1 MVRNMCLN
9 VVSKASRRYLQSAAV
24 LVVASMVAGCSSGTQ
39 RFTDSFYTG
48 ATQTQQHQAVAKE
61 PTYHTMPKTTGAVQ
75 SSELPPAQTTYGS
88 SPAQHANN
96 ASGVNSSYGAS
107 SQPTQVASAGQVKGT
122 PPQNLGTMPSTPST
136 QTAPSAT
143 KKNGSYTVENGDTLY
158 SVSRKTGA
166 SVDSIRTANGLTN
179 GGIRVGQSLI
189 IPGGHDTSAAS
200 TTQPT
205 KLAAATTTPNNNQ
218 ALSAPASPAAP
229 AQPAQNAVSTTKPV
243 TSEPAKVTADPA
255 VAKGTDAT
263 MKQAEQ
269 VAVVAPQATG
279 ISKMRWP
286 AQGRILS
293 SFGQKE
299 GSSTNDGIDIMVPEG
314 SSVKAAENG
323 VVIYAGDGLKE
334 FGNTVLIRHEDNI
347 VTVYGHNSK
356 ILVQRGQKVR
366 RGDEIAKSGMSGNA
380 STPRVHFEVRKNSSP
395 VNPVKYL
402 EN

>member
-1 MVRNMCLN
+1 MRLKIM
-9 VVSKASRRYLQSAAV
+9 SKASHRYLRTAA
-24 LVVASMVAGCSSGTQ
+24 LFILAGFATGCSSGTQ

-48 ATQTQQHQAVAKE
+48 ATANQQQAINKQAG
-61 PTYHTMPKTTGAVQ
+61 YQQMPQTTGSIQ
-75 SSELPPAQTTYGS
+75 SSDLPPVAGQPSY
-88 SPAQHANN
+88 Q
-96 ASGVNSSYGAS
+96 ASQSQPQPSYGAS
-107 SQPTQVASAGQVKGT
+107 SQPTQVASAGQVMGT
-122 PPQNLGTMPSTPST
+122 PPHNLGQMSSSSSSTAS
-136 QTAPSAT
+136 QSAS
-143 KKNGSYTVENGDTLY
+143 KKNGSYIVQSGDTLY
-158 SVSRKTGA
+158 SVSRKTGV
-166 SVDSIRTANGLTN
+166 SVDSLKSANGLSN
-179 GGIRVGQSLI
+179 GAIRVGQSLI
-189 IPGGHDTSAAS
+189 IPGGHNTEV
-200 TTQPT
+200 
-205 KLAAATTTPNNNQ
+205 AAATPSAATAKTATPAALPETKQVTTPTKT
-218 ALSAPASPAAP
+218 AAASQPAAT
-229 AQPAQNAVSTTKPV
+229 QPAAEPTKTAQN
-243 TSEPAKVTADPA
+243 EPAKPAAEPA
-255 VAKGTDAT
+255 VAKGSDTT
-263 MKQAEQ
+263 MNQAEN

-299 GSSTNDGIDIMVPEG
+299 GSSTNDGIDIMAPEG

-334 FGNTVLIRHEDNI
+334 FGNTVLIRHENNI

-395 VNPVKYL
+395 VNPIKYL

>member
-1 MVRNMCLN
+1 MRFKIM
-9 VVSKASRRYLQSAAV
+9 SKASHRYLQTAA
-24 LVVASMVAGCSSGTQ
+24 LFILAGFAAGCSSGTQ

-48 ATQTQQHQAVAKE
+48 ATSNQQQTINKQAGYQQMPQSSGSIQSSDLPPVAGQ
-61 PTYHTMPKTTGAVQ
+61 PTYQASQPQ
-75 SSELPPAQTTYGS
+75 PSYGS
-88 SPAQHANN
+88 SA
-96 ASGVNSSYGAS
+96 
-107 SQPTQVASAGQVKGT
+107 SQPTQVASAGQVRGT
-122 PPQNLGTMPSTPST
+122 PPHNLGQMSSSSVSGSTT
-136 QTAPSAT
+136 GSA
-143 KKNGSYTVENGDTLY
+143 KKNGSYIVQSGDTLY

-166 SVDSIRTANGLTN
+166 SVESLKSANGLTN
-179 GGIRVGQSLI
+179 GAIRVGQSLI
-189 IPGGHDTSAAS
+189 VPGGHTTEVAS
-200 TTQPT
+200 
-205 KLAAATTTPNNNQ
+205 AATTSKTTTPSQPETKQITTPPANQ
-218 ALSAPASPAAP
+218 QATS
-229 AQPAQNAVSTTKPV
+229 QPATETAKTAQNETAKPNA
-243 TSEPAKVTADPA
+243 EPA
-255 VAKGTDAT
+255 VAKGSDTT
-263 MKQAEQ
+263 INQAEN

-299 GSSTNDGIDIMVPEG
+299 GSSTNDGIDIMAPEG

-334 FGNTVLIRHEDNI
+334 FGNTVLVRHENNI

-395 VNPVKYL
+395 VNPIKYL

>member
-1 MVRNMCLN
+1 MRLKIM
-9 VVSKASRRYLQSAAV
+9 SKASHRYLRTAA
-24 LVVASMVAGCSSGTQ
+24 LFILAGFATGCSSGTQ

-48 ATQTQQHQAVAKE
+48 ATANQQQAINKQAG
-61 PTYHTMPKTTGAVQ
+61 YQQMPQTTGSIQ
-75 SSELPPAQTTYGS
+75 SSDLPPVAGQPSYQAAQS
-88 SPAQHANN
+88 QPQP
-96 ASGVNSSYGAS
+96 SYGAS
-107 SQPTQVASAGQVKGT
+107 SQPTQVASAGQVMGT
-122 PPQNLGTMPSTPST
+122 PPHNLGQMSSSSSSTASQSAST
-136 QTAPSAT
+136 
-143 KKNGSYTVENGDTLY
+143 KNGSYIVQSGDTLY
-158 SVSRKTGA
+158 SVSRKTGV
-166 SVDSIRTANGLTN
+166 SVDSLKSANGLSN
-179 GGIRVGQSLI
+179 GAIRVGQSLI
-189 IPGGHDTSAAS
+189 IPGGHNTEV
-200 TTQPT
+200 
-205 KLAAATTTPNNNQ
+205 AAATPSAATAKTATPAALPETKQVTTPTKT
-218 ALSAPASPAAP
+218 AAASQPAAT
-229 AQPAQNAVSTTKPV
+229 QPAAEPTKTAQN
-243 TSEPAKVTADPA
+243 EPAKPAAEPA
-255 VAKGTDAT
+255 VAKGSDTT
-263 MKQAEQ
+263 MNQAEN

-299 GSSTNDGIDIMVPEG
+299 GSSTNDGIDIMAPEG

-334 FGNTVLIRHEDNI
+334 FGNTVLIRHENNI

-395 VNPVKYL
+395 VNPIKYL

>member
-1 MVRNMCLN
+1 MRLKIM
-9 VVSKASRRYLQSAAV
+9 SKASHRYLRTAA
-24 LVVASMVAGCSSGTQ
+24 LFILAGFATGCSSGTQ

-48 ATQTQQHQAVAKE
+48 ATANQQQAINKQAG
-61 PTYHTMPKTTGAVQ
+61 YQQMPQTTGSIQ
-75 SSELPPAQTTYGS
+75 SSDLPPVAGQPSYQAAQS
-88 SPAQHANN
+88 QPQP
-96 ASGVNSSYGAS
+96 SYGAS
-107 SQPTQVASAGQVKGT
+107 SQPTQVASAGQVMGT
-122 PPQNLGTMPSTPST
+122 PPHNLGQMSSSSSSTTS
-136 QTAPSAT
+136 QSAS
-143 KKNGSYTVENGDTLY
+143 KKNGSYIVQSGDTLY
-158 SVSRKTGA
+158 SVSRKTGV
-166 SVDSIRTANGLTN
+166 SVDSLKSANGLSN
-179 GGIRVGQSLI
+179 GAIRVGQSLI
-189 IPGGHDTSAAS
+189 IPGGHNTEV
-200 TTQPT
+200 
-205 KLAAATTTPNNNQ
+205 AAATPSAATAKTATPAALPETKQVTTPTKT
-218 ALSAPASPAAP
+218 AAASQPAAT
-229 AQPAQNAVSTTKPV
+229 QPAAEPTKTAQNELAKPAA
-243 TSEPAKVTADPA
+243 EPA
-255 VAKGTDAT
+255 VAKGSDTT
-263 MKQAEQ
+263 MNQAEN

-299 GSSTNDGIDIMVPEG
+299 GSSTNDGIDIMAPEG

-334 FGNTVLIRHEDNI
+334 FGNTVLIRHENNI

-395 VNPVKYL
+395 VNPIKYL

>member
-1 MVRNMCLN
+1 MCLKIT
-9 VVSKASRRYLQSAAV
+9 SKASRRYLQTATVFIIAG
-24 LVVASMVAGCSSGTQ
+24 LVAGCSSGTQ

-48 ATQTQQHQAVAKE
+48 ATNNQQQAINKE
-61 PTYHTMPKTTGAVQ
+61 PAYQSMPQ
-75 SSELPPAQTTYGS
+75 SSGVIQSSNLPPAQSASTSQPVYNA
-88 SPAQHANN
+88 PAQ
-96 ASGVNSSYGAS
+96 
-107 SQPTQVASAGQVKGT
+107 PTHVASAGQVMGT
-122 PPQNLGTMPSTPST
+122 PPQNLGSVSSSST
-136 QTAPSAT
+136 TATAT
-143 KKNGSYTVENGDTLY
+143 KKNGSYTVQNGDTLF
-158 SVSRKTGA
+158 SISRKTGA
-166 SVDSIRTANGLTN
+166 SVESLKSANGLTN

-189 IPGGHDTSAAS
+189 VPGGRNNTEMASA
-200 TTQPT
+200 
-205 KLAAATTTPNNNQ
+205 AAATKSPTPAASNGNQ
-218 ALSAPASPAAP
+218 TNTLAPAPSSATESAA
-229 AQPAQNAVSTTKPV
+229 KPV
-243 TSEPAKVTADPA
+243 EPAKTAAIMPSKPA
-255 VAKGTDAT
+255 AEPAIAKSTDNAIN
-263 MKQAEQ
+263 QAEN

-299 GSSTNDGIDIMVPEG
+299 GSGTNDGIDIMVPEG

-334 FGNTVLIRHEDNI
+334 FGNTVLIRHENNI

-356 ILVQRGQKVR
+356 ILVQRGQKIR

>member
-1 MVRNMCLN
+1 MRFKIM
-9 VVSKASRRYLQSAAV
+9 SKASHRYLQTAA
-24 LVVASMVAGCSSGTQ
+24 LFILAGFATGCSSGTQ

-48 ATQTQQHQAVAKE
+48 ATSNQQQAINKQAG
-61 PTYHTMPKTTGAVQ
+61 YQQMPQ
-75 SSELPPAQTTYGS
+75 SSGSIQSSDLPPVAGQPSYQAAQPQPSYGS
-88 SPAQHANN
+88 PA
-96 ASGVNSSYGAS
+96 
-107 SQPTQVASAGQVKGT
+107 SQPTHVASAGQVMGT
-122 PPQNLGTMPSTPST
+122 PPHNLGQMQSSSASASTGGM
-136 QTAPSAT
+136 A
-143 KKNGSYTVENGDTLY
+143 KKNGSYIVQSGDTLY

-166 SVDSIRTANGLTN
+166 SVESLKSANGLTN
-179 GGIRVGQSLI
+179 GAIRVGQSLI
-189 IPGGHDTSAAS
+189 VPGGHTTELAS
-200 TTQPT
+200 
-205 KLAAATTTPNNNQ
+205 AATTPKT
-218 ALSAPASPAAP
+218 AAP
-229 AQPAQNAVSTTKPV
+229 ANQPETKQLATPKTPAASQQAAAQPAT
-243 TSEPAKVTADPA
+243 EPAKTAQNDTVKPNAEPA
-255 VAKGTDAT
+255 VAKASDTT
-263 MKQAEQ
+263 INQAEN

-299 GSSTNDGIDIMVPEG
+299 GSSTNDGIDIMAPEG
-314 SSVKAAENG
+314 TSVKAAENG

-334 FGNTVLIRHEDNI
+334 FGNTVLVRHENNI

-395 VNPVKYL
+395 VNPIKYL

>member
-1 MVRNMCLN
+1 MRLKVM
-9 VVSKASRRYLQSAAV
+9 SKASHRYLRTAA
-24 LVVASMVAGCSSGTQ
+24 LFILAGFATGCSSGTQ

-48 ATQTQQHQAVAKE
+48 ATANQQQAINKQAG
-61 PTYHTMPKTTGAVQ
+61 YQQMPQTTGSIQ
-75 SSELPPAQTTYGS
+75 SSELPPVAGQPSYQAAQSQSQPTYS
-88 SPAQHANN
+88 S
-96 ASGVNSSYGAS
+96 SSS
-107 SQPTQVASAGQVKGT
+107 SQPTQVASAGQVLGT
-122 PPQNLGTMPSTPST
+122 PPHNLGQMSSSSSSMPS
-136 QTAPSAT
+136 QSAS
-143 KKNGSYTVENGDTLY
+143 KKNGSYIVQSGDTLY
-158 SVSRKTGA
+158 SVSRKTGV
-166 SVDSIRTANGLTN
+166 SVESLKSANGLSN
-179 GGIRVGQSLI
+179 GAIRVGQSLI
-189 IPGGHDTSAAS
+189 IPGGHNTEVASTAAQTKTQTPAAS
-200 TTQPT
+200 PETKQAVAPT
-205 KLAAATTTPNNNQ
+205 KTAAASQP
-218 ALSAPASPAAP
+218 APSQPAA
-229 AQPAQNAVSTTKPV
+229 
-243 TSEPAKVTADPA
+243 EPAKTAQNEPAKPAAEPA
-255 VAKGTDAT
+255 VAKSSDTT
-263 MKQAEQ
+263 MNQAEN

-299 GSSTNDGIDIMVPEG
+299 GSSTNDGIDIMAPEG

-334 FGNTVLIRHEDNI
+334 FGNTVLIRHENNI

-395 VNPVKYL
+395 VNPIKYL

>member
-1 MVRNMCLN
+1 MRLKIM
-9 VVSKASRRYLQSAAV
+9 SKASHRYLRTAA
-24 LVVASMVAGCSSGTQ
+24 LFILAGFATGCSSGTQ

-48 ATQTQQHQAVAKE
+48 ATANQQQAINKQAG
-61 PTYHTMPKTTGAVQ
+61 YQQMPQTTGSIQ
-75 SSELPPAQTTYGS
+75 SSDLPPVAGQPSYQAAQS
-88 SPAQHANN
+88 QPQP
-96 ASGVNSSYGAS
+96 SYGAS
-107 SQPTQVASAGQVKGT
+107 SQPTQVASAGQVMGT
-122 PPQNLGTMPSTPST
+122 PPHNLGQMSSSSSSTTS
-136 QTAPSAT
+136 QSAS
-143 KKNGSYTVENGDTLY
+143 KKNGSYIVQSGDTLY
-158 SVSRKTGA
+158 SVSRKTGV
-166 SVDSIRTANGLTN
+166 SVDSLKSANGLSN
-179 GGIRVGQSLI
+179 GAIRVGQSLI
-189 IPGGHDTSAAS
+189 VPGGHNTEV
-200 TTQPT
+200 
-205 KLAAATTTPNNNQ
+205 AAATPSAATAKTATPAALPETKQVTTPTKT
-218 ALSAPASPAAP
+218 AVASQPAAT
-229 AQPAQNAVSTTKPV
+229 QPAAEPTKTAQN
-243 TSEPAKVTADPA
+243 EPAKPAAEPA
-255 VAKGTDAT
+255 VAKGSDTT
-263 MKQAEQ
+263 MNQAEN

-299 GSSTNDGIDIMVPEG
+299 GSSTNDGIDIMAPEG

-334 FGNTVLIRHEDNI
+334 FGNTVLIRHENNI

-395 VNPVKYL
+395 VNPIKYL

>member
-1 MVRNMCLN
+1 M
-9 VVSKASRRYLQSAAV
+9 SKASHRYLRTAA
-24 LVVASMVAGCSSGTQ
+24 LFILAGFATGCSSGTQ

-48 ATQTQQHQAVAKE
+48 ATANQQQAINKQAG
-61 PTYHTMPKTTGAVQ
+61 YQQMPQTTGSIQ
-75 SSELPPAQTTYGS
+75 SSDLPPVAGQPSYQAAQS
-88 SPAQHANN
+88 QPQP
-96 ASGVNSSYGAS
+96 SYGAS
-107 SQPTQVASAGQVKGT
+107 SQPTQVASAGQVMGT
-122 PPQNLGTMPSTPST
+122 PPHNLGQMSSSSSSTTS
-136 QTAPSAT
+136 QSAS
-143 KKNGSYTVENGDTLY
+143 KKNGSYIVQSGDTLY
-158 SVSRKTGA
+158 SVSRKTGV
-166 SVDSIRTANGLTN
+166 SVDSLKSANGLSN
-179 GGIRVGQSLI
+179 GAIRVGQSLI
-189 IPGGHDTSAAS
+189 VPGGHNTEV
-200 TTQPT
+200 
-205 KLAAATTTPNNNQ
+205 AAATPSAATAKTATPAALPETKQVTTPTKT
-218 ALSAPASPAAP
+218 AVASQPAAT
-229 AQPAQNAVSTTKPV
+229 QPAAEPTKTAQN
-243 TSEPAKVTADPA
+243 EPAKPAAEPA
-255 VAKGTDAT
+255 VAKGSDTT
-263 MKQAEQ
+263 MNQAEN

-299 GSSTNDGIDIMVPEG
+299 GSSTNDGIDIMAPEG

-334 FGNTVLIRHEDNI
+334 FGNTVLIRHENNI

-395 VNPVKYL
+395 VNPIKYL

>member
-1 MVRNMCLN
+1 MRLKIM
-9 VVSKASRRYLQSAAV
+9 SKASHRYLRTAA
-24 LVVASMVAGCSSGTQ
+24 LFILAGFATGCSSGTQ

-48 ATQTQQHQAVAKE
+48 ATANQQQAINKQAG
-61 PTYHTMPKTTGAVQ
+61 YQQMPQTTGSIQ
-75 SSELPPAQTTYGS
+75 SSDLPPVAGQPSYQAAQS
-88 SPAQHANN
+88 QPQP
-96 ASGVNSSYGAS
+96 SYGAS
-107 SQPTQVASAGQVKGT
+107 SQPTQVASAGQVMGT
-122 PPQNLGTMPSTPST
+122 PPHNLGQMSSSSSSTAS
-136 QTAPSAT
+136 QSAS
-143 KKNGSYTVENGDTLY
+143 KKNGSYIVQSGDTLY
-158 SVSRKTGA
+158 SVSRKTGV
-166 SVDSIRTANGLTN
+166 SVDSLKSANGLSN
-179 GGIRVGQSLI
+179 GAIRVGQSLI
-189 IPGGHDTSAAS
+189 VPGGHNTEV
-200 TTQPT
+200 
-205 KLAAATTTPNNNQ
+205 AAATPSAATAKTTTPA
-218 ALSAPASPAAP
+218 ALPETKQVTTPTKTAAASQPAATQQAAEP
-229 AQPAQNAVSTTKPV
+229 TKTAQN
-243 TSEPAKVTADPA
+243 EPAKPAAEPA
-255 VAKGTDAT
+255 VAKGSDTT
-263 MKQAEQ
+263 MNQAEN

-299 GSSTNDGIDIMVPEG
+299 GSSTNDGIDIMAPEG

-334 FGNTVLIRHEDNI
+334 FGNTVLIRHENNI

-395 VNPVKYL
+395 VNPIKYL

>member
-1 MVRNMCLN
+1 MRLKIM
-9 VVSKASRRYLQSAAV
+9 SKASHRYLRTAA
-24 LVVASMVAGCSSGTQ
+24 LFILAGFATGCSSGTQ

-48 ATQTQQHQAVAKE
+48 ATANQQQAINKQAG
-61 PTYHTMPKTTGAVQ
+61 YQQMPQTTGSIQ
-75 SSELPPAQTTYGS
+75 SSDLPPVAGQPSYQAAQS
-88 SPAQHANN
+88 QPQP
-96 ASGVNSSYGAS
+96 SYGAS
-107 SQPTQVASAGQVKGT
+107 SQPTQVASAGQVMGT
-122 PPQNLGTMPSTPST
+122 PPHNLGQMSSSSSSTAS
-136 QTAPSAT
+136 QSAS
-143 KKNGSYTVENGDTLY
+143 KKNGSYIVQSGDTLY
-158 SVSRKTGA
+158 SVSRKTGV
-166 SVDSIRTANGLTN
+166 SVDSLKSANGLSN
-179 GGIRVGQSLI
+179 GAIRVGQSLI
-189 IPGGHDTSAAS
+189 VPGGHNTEV
-200 TTQPT
+200 
-205 KLAAATTTPNNNQ
+205 AAATPSAATAKTATPAALPETKQVTTPTKT
-218 ALSAPASPAAP
+218 AVASQPAAT
-229 AQPAQNAVSTTKPV
+229 QPAAEPTKTAQN
-243 TSEPAKVTADPA
+243 EPAKPAAEPA
-255 VAKGTDAT
+255 VAKGSDTT
-263 MKQAEQ
+263 MNQAEN

-299 GSSTNDGIDIMVPEG
+299 GSSTNDGIDIMAPEG

-334 FGNTVLIRHEDNI
+334 FGNTVLIRHENNI

-395 VNPVKYL
+395 VNPIKYL

>member
-1 MVRNMCLN
+1 M
-9 VVSKASRRYLQSAAV
+9 SKASHRYLRTAA
-24 LVVASMVAGCSSGTQ
+24 LFILAGFATGCSSGTQ

-48 ATQTQQHQAVAKE
+48 ATANQQQAINKQAG
-61 PTYHTMPKTTGAVQ
+61 YQQMPQTTGSIQ
-75 SSELPPAQTTYGS
+75 SSDLPPVAGGQPSYQAAQS
-88 SPAQHANN
+88 QPQP
-96 ASGVNSSYGAS
+96 SYGAS
-107 SQPTQVASAGQVKGT
+107 SQPTQVASAGQVMGT
-122 PPQNLGTMPSTPST
+122 PPHNLGQMSSSSSSTAS
-136 QTAPSAT
+136 QSAS
-143 KKNGSYTVENGDTLY
+143 KKNGSYIVQSGDTLY
-158 SVSRKTGA
+158 SVSRKTGV
-166 SVDSIRTANGLTN
+166 SVDSLKSANGLSN
-179 GGIRVGQSLI
+179 GAIRVGQSLI
-189 IPGGHDTSAAS
+189 VPGGHNTEV
-200 TTQPT
+200 
-205 KLAAATTTPNNNQ
+205 AAATPSAATAKTTTPA
-218 ALSAPASPAAP
+218 ALPETKQVTTPTKTAAASQPAATQQAAEP
-229 AQPAQNAVSTTKPV
+229 TKTAQN
-243 TSEPAKVTADPA
+243 EPAKPAAEPA
-255 VAKGTDAT
+255 VAKGSDTT
-263 MKQAEQ
+263 MNQAEN

-299 GSSTNDGIDIMVPEG
+299 GSSTNDGIDIMAPEG

-334 FGNTVLIRHEDNI
+334 FGNTVLIRHENNI

-395 VNPVKYL
+395 VNPIKYL

>member
-1 MVRNMCLN
+1 MRLKVM
-9 VVSKASRRYLQSAAV
+9 SKASHRYLRTAA
-24 LVVASMVAGCSSGTQ
+24 LFILAGFATGCSSGTQ

-48 ATQTQQHQAVAKE
+48 ATANQQQAINKQAG
-61 PTYHTMPKTTGAVQ
+61 YQQMPQTTGSIQ
-75 SSELPPAQTTYGS
+75 SSDLPPVAGQPSYQAAQS
-88 SPAQHANN
+88 QPQPN
-96 ASGVNSSYGAS
+96 YGAS
-107 SQPTQVASAGQVKGT
+107 SQPTQVASAGQVMGT
-122 PPQNLGTMPSTPST
+122 PPHNLGQMSSSSSSTAS
-136 QTAPSAT
+136 QSAS
-143 KKNGSYTVENGDTLY
+143 KKNGSYIVQSGDTLY
-158 SVSRKTGA
+158 SVSRKTGV
-166 SVDSIRTANGLTN
+166 SVDSLKSANGLSN
-179 GGIRVGQSLI
+179 GAIRVGQSLI
-189 IPGGHDTSAAS
+189 IPGGHNTEV
-200 TTQPT
+200 
-205 KLAAATTTPNNNQ
+205 AAATPSAATAKTATPAALPETKQVTTPTKT
-218 ALSAPASPAAP
+218 AAASQPAAT
-229 AQPAQNAVSTTKPV
+229 QPAAEPTK
-243 TSEPAKVTADPA
+243 TAQDEPAKPAAEPA
-255 VAKGTDAT
+255 VAKGSDTT
-263 MKQAEQ
+263 MNQAEN

-299 GSSTNDGIDIMVPEG
+299 GSSTNDGIDIMAPEG

-334 FGNTVLIRHEDNI
+334 FGNTVLIRHENNI

-395 VNPVKYL
+395 VNPIKYL

>member
-1 MVRNMCLN
+1 MRLKIM
-9 VVSKASRRYLQSAAV
+9 SKASHRYLRTAA
-24 LVVASMVAGCSSGTQ
+24 LFILAGFATGCSSGTQ

-48 ATQTQQHQAVAKE
+48 ATANQQQAINKQAG
-61 PTYHTMPKTTGAVQ
+61 YQQMPQTTGSIQ
-75 SSELPPAQTTYGS
+75 SSDLPPVAGQPSYQAAQS
-88 SPAQHANN
+88 QPQP
-96 ASGVNSSYGAS
+96 SYGAS
-107 SQPTQVASAGQVKGT
+107 SQPTQVASAGQVMGT
-122 PPQNLGTMPSTPST
+122 PPHNLGQMSSSSSSTAS
-136 QTAPSAT
+136 QSAS
-143 KKNGSYTVENGDTLY
+143 KKNGSYIVQSGDTLY
-158 SVSRKTGA
+158 SVSRKTGV
-166 SVDSIRTANGLTN
+166 SVDSLKSANGLSN
-179 GGIRVGQSLI
+179 GAIRVGQSLI
-189 IPGGHDTSAAS
+189 IPGGHNTEV
-200 TTQPT
+200 
-205 KLAAATTTPNNNQ
+205 AAATPSAATAKTATPAALPETKQVTTPTKT
-218 ALSAPASPAAP
+218 AAASQPAAT
-229 AQPAQNAVSTTKPV
+229 QPAAEPTKTAQN
-243 TSEPAKVTADPA
+243 EPAKPAAEPA
-255 VAKGTDAT
+255 VAKGSDTT
-263 MKQAEQ
+263 MNQAEN

-299 GSSTNDGIDIMVPEG
+299 GSSTNDGIDIMAPEG

-334 FGNTVLIRHEDNI
+334 FGNTVLIRHENNI

-395 VNPVKYL
+395 VNPIKYL

>member
-1 MVRNMCLN
+1 MRLKIM
-9 VVSKASRRYLQSAAV
+9 SKASHRYLRTAA
-24 LVVASMVAGCSSGTQ
+24 LFILAGFATGCSSGTQ

-48 ATQTQQHQAVAKE
+48 ATANQQQAINKQAG
-61 PTYHTMPKTTGAVQ
+61 YQQMPQTTGSIQ
-75 SSELPPAQTTYGS
+75 SSDLPPVAGQPSYQAAQS
-88 SPAQHANN
+88 QQQP
-96 ASGVNSSYGAS
+96 SYGAS
-107 SQPTQVASAGQVKGT
+107 SQPTQVASAGQVMGT
-122 PPQNLGTMPSTPST
+122 PPHNLGQMSSSSSSTAS
-136 QTAPSAT
+136 QSAS
-143 KKNGSYTVENGDTLY
+143 KKNGSYIVQSGDTLY
-158 SVSRKTGA
+158 SVSRKTGV
-166 SVDSIRTANGLTN
+166 SVDSLKSANGLSN
-179 GGIRVGQSLI
+179 GAIRVGQSLI
-189 IPGGHDTSAAS
+189 VPGGHS
-200 TTQPT
+200 TEV
-205 KLAAATTTPNNNQ
+205 AAATPSAATAKTATPAALPETKQVTTPTKT
-218 ALSAPASPAAP
+218 AAASQPAAT
-229 AQPAQNAVSTTKPV
+229 QPAAEPTKTAQN
-243 TSEPAKVTADPA
+243 EPAKPAAEPA
-255 VAKGTDAT
+255 VAKSSDTT
-263 MKQAEQ
+263 MNQAEN

-299 GSSTNDGIDIMVPEG
+299 GSSTNDGIDIMAPEG

-334 FGNTVLIRHEDNI
+334 FGNTVLIRHENNI

-395 VNPVKYL
+395 VNPIKYL

>member
-1 MVRNMCLN
+1 MRLKIM
-9 VVSKASRRYLQSAAV
+9 SKASHRYLRTAA
-24 LVVASMVAGCSSGTQ
+24 LFILAGFATGCSSGTQ

-48 ATQTQQHQAVAKE
+48 ATANQQQAINKQAG
-61 PTYHTMPKTTGAVQ
+61 YQQMPQTTGSIQ
-75 SSELPPAQTTYGS
+75 SSDLPPVAGQPSYQATQS
-88 SPAQHANN
+88 QPQP
-96 ASGVNSSYGAS
+96 SYGAS
-107 SQPTQVASAGQVKGT
+107 SQPTQVASAGQVMGT
-122 PPQNLGTMPSTPST
+122 PPHNLGQMSSSSSSTAS
-136 QTAPSAT
+136 QSAS
-143 KKNGSYTVENGDTLY
+143 KKNGSYIVQSGDTLY
-158 SVSRKTGA
+158 SVSRKTGV
-166 SVDSIRTANGLTN
+166 SVDSLKSANGLSN
-179 GGIRVGQSLI
+179 GAIRVGQSLI
-189 IPGGHDTSAAS
+189 IPGGHNTEV
-200 TTQPT
+200 
-205 KLAAATTTPNNNQ
+205 AAATPSAATAKTATPAALPETKQVTTPTKT
-218 ALSAPASPAAP
+218 AAASQPAAT
-229 AQPAQNAVSTTKPV
+229 QPAAEPTKTAQN
-243 TSEPAKVTADPA
+243 EPAKPAAEPA
-255 VAKGTDAT
+255 VAKGSDTT
-263 MKQAEQ
+263 MNQAEN

-299 GSSTNDGIDIMVPEG
+299 GSSTNDGIDIMAPEG

-334 FGNTVLIRHEDNI
+334 FGNTVLIRHENNI

-395 VNPVKYL
+395 VNPIKYL

>member
-1 MVRNMCLN
+1 M
-9 VVSKASRRYLQSAAV
+9 SKASHRYLRTAA
-24 LVVASMVAGCSSGTQ
+24 LFILAGFATGCSSGTQ

-48 ATQTQQHQAVAKE
+48 ATANQQQAINKQAG
-61 PTYHTMPKTTGAVQ
+61 YQQMPQTTGSIQ
-75 SSELPPAQTTYGS
+75 SSDLPPVAGQPSYQAAQS
-88 SPAQHANN
+88 QPQP
-96 ASGVNSSYGAS
+96 SYGAS
-107 SQPTQVASAGQVKGT
+107 SQPTQVASAGQVMGT
-122 PPQNLGTMPSTPST
+122 PPHNLGQMSSSSSL
-136 QTAPSAT
+136 TASQSAS
-143 KKNGSYTVENGDTLY
+143 KKNGSYIVQSGDTLY
-158 SVSRKTGA
+158 SVSRKTGV
-166 SVDSIRTANGLTN
+166 SVDSLKSANGLSN
-179 GGIRVGQSLI
+179 GAIRVGQSLI
-189 IPGGHDTSAAS
+189 VPGGHNTEV
-200 TTQPT
+200 
-205 KLAAATTTPNNNQ
+205 AAATPSAATAKTATPAALPETKQVTTPTKT
-218 ALSAPASPAAP
+218 AAASQPAAT
-229 AQPAQNAVSTTKPV
+229 QPAAEATKTAQN
-243 TSEPAKVTADPA
+243 EPAKPAAEPA
-255 VAKGTDAT
+255 VAKGSDTT
-263 MKQAEQ
+263 MNQAEN

-299 GSSTNDGIDIMVPEG
+299 GSSTNDGIDIMAPEG

-334 FGNTVLIRHEDNI
+334 FGNTVLIRHENNI

-395 VNPVKYL
+395 VNPIKYL

>member
-1 MVRNMCLN
+1 M
-9 VVSKASRRYLQSAAV
+9 SKASHRYLRTAA
-24 LVVASMVAGCSSGTQ
+24 LFILAGFATGCSSGTQ

-48 ATQTQQHQAVAKE
+48 ATANQQQAINKQAG
-61 PTYHTMPKTTGAVQ
+61 YQQMPQTTGSIQ
-75 SSELPPAQTTYGS
+75 SSDLPPVAGGQPSYQAAQS
-88 SPAQHANN
+88 QPQP
-96 ASGVNSSYGAS
+96 SYGAS
-107 SQPTQVASAGQVKGT
+107 SQPTQVASAGQVMGT
-122 PPQNLGTMPSTPST
+122 PPHNLGQMSSSSSSTAS
-136 QTAPSAT
+136 QSAS
-143 KKNGSYTVENGDTLY
+143 KKNGSYIVQSGDTLY
-158 SVSRKTGA
+158 SVSRKTGV
-166 SVDSIRTANGLTN
+166 SVDSLKSANGLSN
-179 GGIRVGQSLI
+179 GAIRVGQSLI
-189 IPGGHDTSAAS
+189 VPGGHNTEV
-200 TTQPT
+200 
-205 KLAAATTTPNNNQ
+205 AAATPSAATAKTATPAALPETKQVTTPTKT
-218 ALSAPASPAAP
+218 ASASQPAAT
-229 AQPAQNAVSTTKPV
+229 QPAAEPTKTAQN
-243 TSEPAKVTADPA
+243 EPAKPAAEPA
-255 VAKGTDAT
+255 VAKGSDTT
-263 MKQAEQ
+263 MNQAEN

-299 GSSTNDGIDIMVPEG
+299 GSSTNDGIDIMAPEG

-334 FGNTVLIRHEDNI
+334 FGNTVLIRHENNI

-395 VNPVKYL
+395 VNPIKYL

>member
-1 MVRNMCLN
+1 MRLKIM
-9 VVSKASRRYLQSAAV
+9 SKASHRYLRTAA
-24 LVVASMVAGCSSGTQ
+24 LFILAGFATGCSSGTQ

-48 ATQTQQHQAVAKE
+48 ATANQQQAINKQAG
-61 PTYHTMPKTTGAVQ
+61 YQQMPQTTGSIQ
-75 SSELPPAQTTYGS
+75 SSDLPPVAGQPSYQAAQS
-88 SPAQHANN
+88 QPQP
-96 ASGVNSSYGAS
+96 SYGAS
-107 SQPTQVASAGQVKGT
+107 SQPTQVASAGQVMGT
-122 PPQNLGTMPSTPST
+122 PPHNLGQMSSSSSSTAS
-136 QTAPSAT
+136 QSAS
-143 KKNGSYTVENGDTLY
+143 KKNGSYIVQSGDTLY
-158 SVSRKTGA
+158 SVSRKTGV
-166 SVDSIRTANGLTN
+166 SVDSLKSANGLSN
-179 GGIRVGQSLI
+179 GAIRVGQSLI
-189 IPGGHDTSAAS
+189 IPGGHNTEV
-200 TTQPT
+200 
-205 KLAAATTTPNNNQ
+205 AAATPSAATAKTATPAALPETKQVTTPTKTAAASQ
-218 ALSAPASPAAP
+218 SAATQPAAEP
-229 AQPAQNAVSTTKPV
+229 TKTAQN
-243 TSEPAKVTADPA
+243 EPAKPAAEPA
-255 VAKGTDAT
+255 VAKGSDTT
-263 MKQAEQ
+263 MNQAEN

-299 GSSTNDGIDIMVPEG
+299 GSSTNDGIDIMAPEG

-334 FGNTVLIRHEDNI
+334 FGNTVLIRHENNI

-395 VNPVKYL
+395 VNPIKYL

>member
-1 MVRNMCLN
+1 MRFKIM
-9 VVSKASRRYLQSAAV
+9 STASHRYLQTAA
-24 LVVASMVAGCSSGTQ
+24 LFILAGFATGCSSGTQ
-39 RFTDSFYTG
+39 RFTDSFYTA
-48 ATQTQQHQAVAKE
+48 ATSNQQQTMNKQAGYQQ
-61 PTYHTMPKTTGAVQ
+61 MPQ
-75 SSELPPAQTTYGS
+75 SSGSIQSSDLPPVSGQQTYQASQPQPSYGS
-88 SPAQHANN
+88 AA
-96 ASGVNSSYGAS
+96 
-107 SQPTQVASAGQVKGT
+107 SQPTQVASAGQMVGT
-122 PPQNLGTMPSTPST
+122 PPHNLGQMSSSSASGSTAG
-136 QTAPSAT
+136 TAQ
-143 KKNGSYTVENGDTLY
+143 KNGSYIVQSGDTLY

-166 SVDSIRTANGLTN
+166 SVESLKSANGLTN
-179 GGIRVGQSLI
+179 GAIRVGQSLI
-189 IPGGHDTSAAS
+189 VPGGHTTEVASAS
-200 TTQPT
+200 TTPKT
-205 KLAAATTTPNNNQ
+205 
-218 ALSAPASPAAP
+218 AAP
-229 AQPAQNAVSTTKPV
+229 SQPEAKQIATPSASQQATAQPAQEPAKTAQAETTKPNA
-243 TSEPAKVTADPA
+243 EPA
-255 VAKGTDAT
+255 VAKGSDTT
-263 MKQAEQ
+263 INQAEN

-299 GSSTNDGIDIMVPEG
+299 GSSTNDGIDIMAPEG

-334 FGNTVLIRHEDNI
+334 FGNTVLVRHENNI

-395 VNPVKYL
+395 VNPIKYL

>member
-1 MVRNMCLN
+1 MRLKIM
-9 VVSKASRRYLQSAAV
+9 SKASHRYLRTAA
-24 LVVASMVAGCSSGTQ
+24 LFILAGFATGCSSGTQ

-48 ATQTQQHQAVAKE
+48 ATANQQQAINKQAG
-61 PTYHTMPKTTGAVQ
+61 YQQMPQTTGSIQ
-75 SSELPPAQTTYGS
+75 SSDLPPVAGQPSYQAAQS
-88 SPAQHANN
+88 QPQP
-96 ASGVNSSYGAS
+96 SYGASS
-107 SQPTQVASAGQVKGT
+107 SQPTQVASAGQVMGT
-122 PPQNLGTMPSTPST
+122 PPHNLGQMSSSSSSTGAQPVS
-136 QTAPSAT
+136 
-143 KKNGSYTVENGDTLY
+143 KKNGSYIVQSGDTLY
-158 SVSRKTGA
+158 SVSRKTGV
-166 SVDSIRTANGLTN
+166 SVDSLKSANGLSN
-179 GGIRVGQSLI
+179 GAIRVGQSLI
-189 IPGGHDTSAAS
+189 VPGGHNTEV
-200 TTQPT
+200 
-205 KLAAATTTPNNNQ
+205 AAATPSAATAKTVTPAALPETKQVTTPTKT
-218 ALSAPASPAAP
+218 AAASQPAAT
-229 AQPAQNAVSTTKPV
+229 QPAAEPTKTAQN
-243 TSEPAKVTADPA
+243 EPAKPAAEPA
-255 VAKGTDAT
+255 VAKSSDTT
-263 MKQAEQ
+263 MNQAEN

-299 GSSTNDGIDIMVPEG
+299 GSGTNDGIDIMAPEG

-334 FGNTVLIRHEDNI
+334 FGNTVLIRHENNI

-395 VNPVKYL
+395 VNPIKYL

>member
-1 MVRNMCLN
+1 M
-9 VVSKASRRYLQSAAV
+9 SKASHRYLRTAA
-24 LVVASMVAGCSSGTQ
+24 LFILAGFATGCSSGTQ

-48 ATQTQQHQAVAKE
+48 ATANQQQAINKQAG
-61 PTYHTMPKTTGAVQ
+61 YQQMPQTTGSIQ
-75 SSELPPAQTTYGS
+75 SSDLPPVAGQPSYQAAQS
-88 SPAQHANN
+88 QPQP
-96 ASGVNSSYGAS
+96 SYGAS
-107 SQPTQVASAGQVKGT
+107 SQPTQVASAGQVMGT
-122 PPQNLGTMPSTPST
+122 PPHNLGQMSSSSSSTAS
-136 QTAPSAT
+136 QSAS
-143 KKNGSYTVENGDTLY
+143 KKNGSYIVQSGDTLY
-158 SVSRKTGA
+158 SVSRKTGV
-166 SVDSIRTANGLTN
+166 SVDSLKSANGLSN
-179 GGIRVGQSLI
+179 GAIRVGQSLI
-189 IPGGHDTSAAS
+189 VPGGHNTEV
-200 TTQPT
+200 
-205 KLAAATTTPNNNQ
+205 AAATPSAATAKTATPAALPETKQVTTPTKT
-218 ALSAPASPAAP
+218 AAASQPAAT
-229 AQPAQNAVSTTKPV
+229 QPAAEPTKTAQN
-243 TSEPAKVTADPA
+243 EPAKPAAEPA
-255 VAKGTDAT
+255 VAKGSDTT
-263 MKQAEQ
+263 MNQAEN

-299 GSSTNDGIDIMVPEG
+299 GSSTNDGIDIMAPEG

-334 FGNTVLIRHEDNI
+334 FGNTVLIRHENNI

-395 VNPVKYL
+395 VNPIKYL

>member
-1 MVRNMCLN
+1 MRLKVM
-9 VVSKASRRYLQSAAV
+9 SKASHRYLRTAA
-24 LVVASMVAGCSSGTQ
+24 LFILAGFATGCSSGTQ

-48 ATQTQQHQAVAKE
+48 ATANQQQAINKQAG
-61 PTYHTMPKTTGAVQ
+61 YQQMPQTTGSIQ
-75 SSELPPAQTTYGS
+75 SSDLPPVAGQPSYQAAQS
-88 SPAQHANN
+88 QPQP
-96 ASGVNSSYGAS
+96 SYGAS
-107 SQPTQVASAGQVKGT
+107 SQPTQVASAGQVMGT
-122 PPQNLGTMPSTPST
+122 PPHNLGQMSSSSSSTAS
-136 QTAPSAT
+136 QSAS
-143 KKNGSYTVENGDTLY
+143 KKNGSYIVQSGDTLY
-158 SVSRKTGA
+158 SVSRKTGV
-166 SVDSIRTANGLTN
+166 SVDSLKSANGLSN
-179 GGIRVGQSLI
+179 GAIRVGQSLI
-189 IPGGHDTSAAS
+189 IPGGHNTEV
-200 TTQPT
+200 
-205 KLAAATTTPNNNQ
+205 AAATPSAATAKTATPAALPETKQVTTPTKT
-218 ALSAPASPAAP
+218 AAASQPAAT
-229 AQPAQNAVSTTKPV
+229 QPAAEPTKTAQN
-243 TSEPAKVTADPA
+243 EPAKPAAEPA
-255 VAKGTDAT
+255 VAKGSDTT
-263 MKQAEQ
+263 MNQAEN

-299 GSSTNDGIDIMVPEG
+299 GSSTNDGIDIMAPEG

-334 FGNTVLIRHEDNI
+334 FGNTVLIRHENNI

-395 VNPVKYL
+395 VNPIKYL

>member
-1 MVRNMCLN
+1 MRLKIM
-9 VVSKASRRYLQSAAV
+9 SKASHRYLRTAA
-24 LVVASMVAGCSSGTQ
+24 LFILAGFATGCSSGTQ

-48 ATQTQQHQAVAKE
+48 ATANQQQAINKQAG
-61 PTYHTMPKTTGAVQ
+61 YQQMPQTTGSIQ
-75 SSELPPAQTTYGS
+75 SSDLPPVAGQPSYQAAQS
-88 SPAQHANN
+88 QPQP
-96 ASGVNSSYGAS
+96 SYGAS
-107 SQPTQVASAGQVKGT
+107 SQPTQVASAGQVMGT
-122 PPQNLGTMPSTPST
+122 PPHNLGQMSSSSSSTAS
-136 QTAPSAT
+136 QSAS
-143 KKNGSYTVENGDTLY
+143 KKNGSYIVQSGDTLY
-158 SVSRKTGA
+158 SVSRKTGV
-166 SVDSIRTANGLTN
+166 SVDSLKSANGLSN
-179 GGIRVGQSLI
+179 GAIRVGQSLI
-189 IPGGHDTSAAS
+189 VPGGHNTEV
-200 TTQPT
+200 
-205 KLAAATTTPNNNQ
+205 AAATPSAATAKTATPAALPETKQVTTPTKT
-218 ALSAPASPAAP
+218 AAASQPAAT
-229 AQPAQNAVSTTKPV
+229 QPAAEPTK
-243 TSEPAKVTADPA
+243 TAQDEPAKPAAEPA
-255 VAKGTDAT
+255 VAKGSDTT
-263 MKQAEQ
+263 MNQAEN

-299 GSSTNDGIDIMVPEG
+299 GSSTNDGIDIMAPEG

-334 FGNTVLIRHEDNI
+334 FGNTVLIRHENNI

-395 VNPVKYL
+395 VNPIKYL

>member
-1 MVRNMCLN
+1 MRLKIM
-9 VVSKASRRYLQSAAV
+9 SKASHRYLRTAA
-24 LVVASMVAGCSSGTQ
+24 LFILAGFATGCSSGTQ

-48 ATQTQQHQAVAKE
+48 ATANQQQAINKQAG
-61 PTYHTMPKTTGAVQ
+61 YQQMPQTTGSIQ
-75 SSELPPAQTTYGS
+75 SSDLPPVAGGQPSYQAAQS
-88 SPAQHANN
+88 QPQP
-96 ASGVNSSYGAS
+96 SYGAS
-107 SQPTQVASAGQVKGT
+107 SQPTQVASAGQVMGT
-122 PPQNLGTMPSTPST
+122 PPHNLGQMSSSSSSTAS
-136 QTAPSAT
+136 QSAS
-143 KKNGSYTVENGDTLY
+143 KKNGSYIVQSGDTLY
-158 SVSRKTGA
+158 SVSRKTGV
-166 SVDSIRTANGLTN
+166 SVDSLKSANGLSN
-179 GGIRVGQSLI
+179 GAIRVGQSLI
-189 IPGGHDTSAAS
+189 VPGGHNTEV
-200 TTQPT
+200 
-205 KLAAATTTPNNNQ
+205 AAATPSAATAKTATPAALPETKQVTTPTKT
-218 ALSAPASPAAP
+218 AAASQPAATQQAAEP
-229 AQPAQNAVSTTKPV
+229 TKTAQN
-243 TSEPAKVTADPA
+243 EPAKPAAEPA
-255 VAKGTDAT
+255 VAKGSDTT
-263 MKQAEQ
+263 MNQAEN

-299 GSSTNDGIDIMVPEG
+299 GSSTNDGIDIMAPEG

-334 FGNTVLIRHEDNI
+334 FGNTVLIRHENNI

-395 VNPVKYL
+395 VNPIKYL

>member
-1 MVRNMCLN
+1 MRLKIM
-9 VVSKASRRYLQSAAV
+9 SKASHRYLRTAA
-24 LVVASMVAGCSSGTQ
+24 LFILAGFATGCSSGTQ

-48 ATQTQQHQAVAKE
+48 ATANQQQAINKQAG
-61 PTYHTMPKTTGAVQ
+61 YQQMPQTTGSIQ
-75 SSELPPAQTTYGS
+75 SSDLPPVAGGQPSYQAAQS
-88 SPAQHANN
+88 QPQP
-96 ASGVNSSYGAS
+96 SYGAS
-107 SQPTQVASAGQVKGT
+107 SQPTQVASAGQVMGT
-122 PPQNLGTMPSTPST
+122 PPHNLGQMSSSSSSTAS
-136 QTAPSAT
+136 QSAS
-143 KKNGSYTVENGDTLY
+143 KKNGSYIVQSGDTLY
-158 SVSRKTGA
+158 SVSRKTGV
-166 SVDSIRTANGLTN
+166 SVDSLKSANGLSN
-179 GGIRVGQSLI
+179 GAIRVGQSLI
-189 IPGGHDTSAAS
+189 VPGGHNTEV
-200 TTQPT
+200 
-205 KLAAATTTPNNNQ
+205 AAATPSAATAKTATPAALPETKQVTTPTKT
-218 ALSAPASPAAP
+218 AAASQPAAT
-229 AQPAQNAVSTTKPV
+229 QPAAEPTKTAQN
-243 TSEPAKVTADPA
+243 EPAKPAAEPA
-255 VAKGTDAT
+255 VAKGSDTT
-263 MKQAEQ
+263 MNQAEN

-299 GSSTNDGIDIMVPEG
+299 GSSTNDGIDIMAPEG

-334 FGNTVLIRHEDNI
+334 FGNTVLIRHENNI

-395 VNPVKYL
+395 VNPIKYL

>member
-1 MVRNMCLN
+1 MRLKIM
-9 VVSKASRRYLQSAAV
+9 SKASHRYLRTAA
-24 LVVASMVAGCSSGTQ
+24 LFILAGFATGCSSGTQ

-48 ATQTQQHQAVAKE
+48 ATANQQQAINKQAG
-61 PTYHTMPKTTGAVQ
+61 YQQMPQTTGSIQ
-75 SSELPPAQTTYGS
+75 SSDLPPVAGQPSYQAAQS
-88 SPAQHANN
+88 QPQP
-96 ASGVNSSYGAS
+96 SYGAS
-107 SQPTQVASAGQVKGT
+107 SQPTQVASAGQVMGT
-122 PPQNLGTMPSTPST
+122 PPHNLGQMSSSSSSTTS
-136 QTAPSAT
+136 QSAS
-143 KKNGSYTVENGDTLY
+143 KKNGSYIVQSGDTLY
-158 SVSRKTGA
+158 SVSRKTGV
-166 SVDSIRTANGLTN
+166 SVDSLKSANGLSN
-179 GGIRVGQSLI
+179 GAIRVGQSLI
-189 IPGGHDTSAAS
+189 VPGGHNTEV
-200 TTQPT
+200 
-205 KLAAATTTPNNNQ
+205 AAATPSAATAKTATPAALPETKQVTTPTKT
-218 ALSAPASPAAP
+218 AAASQPAAI
-229 AQPAQNAVSTTKPV
+229 QPAAEPTK
-243 TSEPAKVTADPA
+243 TAQDEPAKPAAEPA
-255 VAKGTDAT
+255 VAKSSDTT
-263 MKQAEQ
+263 MNQAEN

-299 GSSTNDGIDIMVPEG
+299 GSSTNDGIDIMAPEG

-334 FGNTVLIRHEDNI
+334 FGNTVLIRHENNI

-395 VNPVKYL
+395 VNPIKYL

>member
-1 MVRNMCLN
+1 MRLKIM
-9 VVSKASRRYLQSAAV
+9 SKASHRYLRTAA
-24 LVVASMVAGCSSGTQ
+24 LFILAGFATGCSSGTQ

-48 ATQTQQHQAVAKE
+48 ATANQQQAINKQAG
-61 PTYHTMPKTTGAVQ
+61 YQQMPQTTGSIQ
-75 SSELPPAQTTYGS
+75 SSDLPPVAGQPSYQAAQS
-88 SPAQHANN
+88 QPQP
-96 ASGVNSSYGAS
+96 SYGAS
-107 SQPTQVASAGQVKGT
+107 SQPTQVASAGQVMGT
-122 PPQNLGTMPSTPST
+122 PPHNLGQMSSSSSSTAS
-136 QTAPSAT
+136 QSAS
-143 KKNGSYTVENGDTLY
+143 KKNGSYIVQSGDTLY
-158 SVSRKTGA
+158 SVSRKTGV
-166 SVDSIRTANGLTN
+166 SVDSLKSANGLSN
-179 GGIRVGQSLI
+179 GAIRVGQSLI
-189 IPGGHDTSAAS
+189 VPGGHNTEV
-200 TTQPT
+200 
-205 KLAAATTTPNNNQ
+205 AAATPSAATAKTATPAALPETKQVTTPTKT
-218 ALSAPASPAAP
+218 AAASQPAAT
-229 AQPAQNAVSTTKPV
+229 QPAAEPTKTAQN
-243 TSEPAKVTADPA
+243 EPAKPAAEPA
-255 VAKGTDAT
+255 VAKGSDTT
-263 MKQAEQ
+263 MNQAEN

-299 GSSTNDGIDIMVPEG
+299 GSSTNDGIDIMAPEG

-334 FGNTVLIRHEDNI
+334 FGNTVLIRHENNI

-395 VNPVKYL
+395 VNPIKYL

>member
-1 MVRNMCLN
+1 MRLKVM
-9 VVSKASRRYLQSAAV
+9 SKASHRYLRTAA
-24 LVVASMVAGCSSGTQ
+24 LFILAGFATGCSSGTQ

-48 ATQTQQHQAVAKE
+48 ATANQQQAINKQAG
-61 PTYHTMPKTTGAVQ
+61 YQQMPQTTGSIQ
-75 SSELPPAQTTYGS
+75 SSDLPPVAGQPSYQAAQS
-88 SPAQHANN
+88 QPQP
-96 ASGVNSSYGAS
+96 SYGAS
-107 SQPTQVASAGQVKGT
+107 SQPTQVASAGQVMGT
-122 PPQNLGTMPSTPST
+122 PPHNLGQMSSSSSSTAS
-136 QTAPSAT
+136 QSAS
-143 KKNGSYTVENGDTLY
+143 KKNGSYIVQSGDTLY
-158 SVSRKTGA
+158 SVSRKTGV
-166 SVDSIRTANGLTN
+166 SVDSLKSANGLSN
-179 GGIRVGQSLI
+179 GAIRVGQSLI
-189 IPGGHDTSAAS
+189 IPGGHNTEV
-200 TTQPT
+200 
-205 KLAAATTTPNNNQ
+205 AAATPSAATAKTATPAALPETKQVTTPTKT
-218 ALSAPASPAAP
+218 AAASQPAAT
-229 AQPAQNAVSTTKPV
+229 QPAAVPTKTAQN
-243 TSEPAKVTADPA
+243 EPAKPAAEPA
-255 VAKGTDAT
+255 VAKGSDTT
-263 MKQAEQ
+263 MNQAEN

-299 GSSTNDGIDIMVPEG
+299 GSSTNDGIDIMAPEG

-334 FGNTVLIRHEDNI
+334 FGNTVLIRHENNI

-395 VNPVKYL
+395 VNPIKYL

>member
-1 MVRNMCLN
+1 MRLKIM
-9 VVSKASRRYLQSAAV
+9 SKASHRYLRTAA
-24 LVVASMVAGCSSGTQ
+24 LFILAGFATGCSSGTQ

-48 ATQTQQHQAVAKE
+48 ATANQQQAINKQAG
-61 PTYHTMPKTTGAVQ
+61 YQQMPQTTGSIQ
-75 SSELPPAQTTYGS
+75 SSDLPPVAGQPSYQAAQS
-88 SPAQHANN
+88 QPQP
-96 ASGVNSSYGAS
+96 SYGAS
-107 SQPTQVASAGQVKGT
+107 SQPTQVASAGQVMGT
-122 PPQNLGTMPSTPST
+122 PPHNLGQMSSSSSSTAS
-136 QTAPSAT
+136 QSAS
-143 KKNGSYTVENGDTLY
+143 KKNGSYIVQSGDTLY
-158 SVSRKTGA
+158 SVSRKTGV
-166 SVDSIRTANGLTN
+166 SVDSLKSANGLSN
-179 GGIRVGQSLI
+179 GAIRVGQSLI
-189 IPGGHDTSAAS
+189 IPGGHNTEV
-200 TTQPT
+200 
-205 KLAAATTTPNNNQ
+205 AAATPSAATAKTATPAALPETKQVTTPIKT
-218 ALSAPASPAAP
+218 AAASQPAAT
-229 AQPAQNAVSTTKPV
+229 QPAAEPTKTAQN
-243 TSEPAKVTADPA
+243 EPAKPAAEPA
-255 VAKGTDAT
+255 VAKGSDTT
-263 MKQAEQ
+263 MNQAEN

-299 GSSTNDGIDIMVPEG
+299 GSSTNDGIDIMAPEG

-334 FGNTVLIRHEDNI
+334 FGNTVLIRHENNI

-395 VNPVKYL
+395 VNPIKYL

>member
-1 MVRNMCLN
+1 M
-9 VVSKASRRYLQSAAV
+9 SKASRRYLQGAAV
-24 LVVASMVAGCSSGTQ
+24 LVVAGLVTGCSSGTQ

-48 ATQTQQHQAVAKE
+48 ATPNQQQAINKQPV
-61 PTYHTMPKTTGAVQ
+61 YQQMPQTTGSIQ
-75 SSELPPAQTTYGS
+75 SSELPPAASQPTYG
-88 SPAQHANN
+88 A
-96 ASGVNSSYGAS
+96 ASQ
-107 SQPTQVASAGQVKGT
+107 QPTQVASAGQTMGT
-122 PPQNLGTMPSTPST
+122 PPQNLGTMP
-136 QTAPSAT
+136 AKSAT
-143 KKNGSYTVENGDTLY
+143 STAKSGSYIVQSGDTLF

-166 SVDSIRTANGLTN
+166 SVDSLKSANGLSN
-179 GGIRVGQSLI
+179 GAIRVGQSLI
-189 IPGGHDTSAAS
+189 VPGGHGNASPTSQNSTVVASAATS
-200 TTQPT
+200 SSQTLNAP
-205 KLAAATTTPNNNQ
+205 KTTTSVQPAAQNV
-218 ALSAPASPAAP
+218 APAKTVEA
-229 AQPAQNAVSTTKPV
+229 
-243 TSEPAKVTADPA
+243 EPAKTVAEPA
-255 VAKGTDAT
+255 VAKGGDTT
-263 MKQAEQ
+263 IQQAEQ

-293 SFGQKE
+293 SYGQKE
-299 GSSTNDGIDIMVPEG
+299 GTSTNDGIDIMVPEG

>member
-24 LVVASMVAGCSSGTQ
+24 LVIASMVAGCSSGTQ

-75 SSELPPAQTTYGS
+75 SSDLPPAQTTYGS
-88 SPAQHANN
+88 SPTQHVNN
-96 ASGVNSSYGAS
+96 ASGVNSSYGTS
-107 SQPTQVASAGQVKGT
+107 SQPTQVASAGQVRGT
-122 PPQNLGTMPSTPST
+122 PPQNLGTMSSTSST

-166 SVDSIRTANGLTN
+166 SVESIRTANGLTN

-189 IPGGHDTSAAS
+189 IPGGHDSNAAS

-205 KLAAATTTPNNNQ
+205 KLAAATTTPNNSQ
-218 ALSAPASPAAP
+218 TLSAPAAPATT
-229 AQPAQNAVSTTKPV
+229 AQPAQNAVATTKPA

-255 VAKGTDAT
+255 VAKGSDAT

-356 ILVQRGQKVR
+356 IMVQRGQKVR

>member
-1 MVRNMCLN
+1 MRLKIM
-9 VVSKASRRYLQSAAV
+9 SKASHRYLQTAA
-24 LVVASMVAGCSSGTQ
+24 LFILAGFATGCSSGTQ

-48 ATQTQQHQAVAKE
+48 ATANQQQAINKQAG
-61 PTYHTMPKTTGAVQ
+61 YQQMPQTTGSIQ
-75 SSELPPAQTTYGS
+75 SSDLPPVAGGQPSYQAAQS
-88 SPAQHANN
+88 QPQP
-96 ASGVNSSYGAS
+96 SYGAS
-107 SQPTQVASAGQVKGT
+107 SQPTQVASAGQVMGT
-122 PPQNLGTMPSTPST
+122 PPHNLGQMSSSSSSTAS
-136 QTAPSAT
+136 QSAS
-143 KKNGSYTVENGDTLY
+143 KKNGSYIVQSGDTLY
-158 SVSRKTGA
+158 SVSRKTGV
-166 SVDSIRTANGLTN
+166 SVDSLKSANGLSN
-179 GGIRVGQSLI
+179 GAIRVGQSLI
-189 IPGGHDTSAAS
+189 VPGGHNTEV
-200 TTQPT
+200 
-205 KLAAATTTPNNNQ
+205 AAATPSAATAKTTTPA
-218 ALSAPASPAAP
+218 ALPETKQVTTPTKTAAASQPAATQQAAEP
-229 AQPAQNAVSTTKPV
+229 TKTAQN
-243 TSEPAKVTADPA
+243 EPAKPAAEPA
-255 VAKGTDAT
+255 VAKGSDTT
-263 MKQAEQ
+263 MNQAEN

-299 GSSTNDGIDIMVPEG
+299 GSSTNDGIDIMAPEG

-334 FGNTVLIRHEDNI
+334 FGNTVLIRHENNI

-395 VNPVKYL
+395 VNPIKYL